1 MSSIDYRDIID
12 KTLPNL
18 ARQLAMLMT
27 PIGKG
32 HEFTH
37 RVKHHGHYTKHD
49 YEAPVNEQNSWR
61 DQVDWTKPFHR
72 TVKKITG
79 PDGAVAHEYTYNPV
93 RLVGVNRPPGRN
105 PDIVDECYITFRNLR
120 VKDVLNQEYGP
131 LDTRPTGPATI
142 HTKKYPNDSPEPV
155 TKELETSSTE
165 WTQLDESWEVA
176 VQSEFSQT
184 IKAGSELYGVES
196 ETSFKLTAGYQQAQA
211 KSSGKEDTDTDK
223 STTTIDPFSVLE
235 VVESEQPVKLS
246 QNITVTGSLECEI
259 QWGLWYCF
267 DETSPTLEA
276 MFNVLRGLGANDAFL
291 NEWFS
296 DPKHAPTEA
305 RLASIKTPVVTINLG
320 ISDVPADQFS
330 ITTRQRKLTADEAEE
345 DKEVKL
351 EG

>member
-12 KTLPNL
+12 ETLPNL
-18 ARQLAMLMT
+18 ARSLGMLIE

-49 YEAPVNEQNSWR
+49 YEAPVDWQNSWR

-72 TVKKITG
+72 TVRKVTAA
-79 PDGAVAHEYTYNPV
+79 DGTTTHEYTFNPV
-93 RLVGVNRPPGRN
+93 RRSDVTPPTGRRA
-105 PDIVDECYITFRNLR
+105 DIVDECYVTFRNLR
-120 VKDVLNQEYGP
+120 VKDVIDQEYGP
-131 LDTRPTGPATI
+131 LDTTPTGTATI
-142 HTKKYPNDSPEPV
+142 HTKSYPNDSPEPV

-196 ETSFKLTAGYQQAQA
+196 ETSLKLTAGYQQAQA
-211 KSSGKEDTDTDK
+211 KSSGKEASSTDK
-223 STTTIDPFSVLE
+223 STTTIDPFSTLE

-246 QNITVTGSLECEI
+246 QNITVTGSLECEVE
-259 QWGLWYCF
+259 WGLAACF
-267 DETSPTLEA
+267 DETSSTLET
-276 MFNVLRGLGANDAFL
+276 MFNVLRGLGANNAFL
-291 NEWFS
+291 NAWFS
-296 DPKHAPTEA
+296 NPVHAPSEA
-305 RLASIKTPVVTINLG
+305 RLKLIKTPVVTINLG

-330 ITTRQRKLTADEAEE
+330 ITTRQRPLTKEEAAEAE
-345 DKEVKL
+345 KTKL